1 MQTIRIMPKRLM
13 CIQDIAVTSIDN
25 GLTGYIHILYK
36 LEKKQQLCTSVNQNS
51 LVSAFQLIEIC

>member
-13 CIQDIAVTSIDN
+13 CIQNIAVTSTDN
-25 GLTGYIHILYK
+25 GLTGYIFYISW
-36 LEKKQQLCTSVNQNS
+36 EKNQLCTSVNQNS

>member
-25 GLTGYIHILYK
+25 GLTGYINILYK
-36 LEKKQQLCTSVNQNS
+36 LERKETCVLQLTRT
-51 LVSAFQLIEIC
+51 A